1 MIRLNQSNFYTLVQ
15 KKYKRKHRCILK
27 YGLLLTINNRKGPR
41 YIRIYRKRIKKL
53 NSFSMRFEYELK
65 REALK
70 TYQYLLLSNKLDEFE
85 DQFYIW
91 LKWYL

>member
-1 MIRLNQSNFYTLVQ
+1 
-15 KKYKRKHRCILK
+15 
-27 YGLLLTINNRKGPR
+27 
-41 YIRIYRKRIKKL
+41 
-53 NSFSMRFEYELK
+53 MRFEYELK